1 MSRNFDLVIFDCDG
15 VLMDSEIVSA
25 RVVADDMTM
34 HGIRTTP
41 AEAMARFVGMSLK
54 NMKPIIE
61 AERGSPLPDDWN
73 ARMVT
78 KIAEAMA
85 VGVTEIPGARAVL
98 ARLDELRVPWRIAS
112 NSADE
117 EMDAK
122 FGRTGF
128 LEITAGRTHSAP
140 RLFATGGQPKPA
152 PDVFLDAARAEGV
165 PPSRCLVIEDSA
177 PGVAGA
183 VAAGMTCYGF
193 APHGEGDGLRAA
205 GARGIIERLDQVPGL
220 VVPGLVRGASTGR
233 FM

>member
-25 RVVADDMTM
+25 RVVAADMTA
-34 HGIRTTP
+34 HGLPTTP
-41 AEAMARFVGMSLK
+41 DVAMARFVGTSLR

-61 AERGSPLPDDWN
+61 AERGAPLPDDWN
-73 ARMVT
+73 DRMVT

-85 VGVTEIPGARAVL
+85 ADVSPIPGARAVL
-98 ARLDELRVPWRIAS
+98 ERLNALGIAWRIAS

-122 FGRTGF
+122 FGKTGF
-128 LEITAGRTHSAP
+128 LDLTAGRTHSAP
-140 RLFATGGQPKPA
+140 RLFARGGQPKPA

-165 PPSRCLVIEDSA
+165 RPDRCVVIEDSP

-183 VAAGMTCYGF
+183 VAAGMICYGF
-193 APHGEGDGLRAA
+193 APHGDGAHLLAA
-205 GARGIIERLDQVPGL
+205 GAHRIIDRLDLVPGL
-220 VVPGLVRGASTGR
+220 VMAQSVNA
-233 FM
+233 